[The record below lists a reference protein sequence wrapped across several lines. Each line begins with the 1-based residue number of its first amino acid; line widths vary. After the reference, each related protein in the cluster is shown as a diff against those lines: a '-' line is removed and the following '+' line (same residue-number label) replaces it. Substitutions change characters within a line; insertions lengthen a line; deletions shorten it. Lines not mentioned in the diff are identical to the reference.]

1 MTGKNRFE
9 GWYFKQ
15 QADGG
20 AVAFIPAHH
29 ADESDA
35 SASLQIVT
43 EKDTICVPYA
53 ANALFADR
61 RGPRVVLGQSVF
73 SSGGLHLDVHAGGAD
88 VSGDLVFRDPIR
100 LRYDIMGPFSYVP
113 FLECRHSVFSMRHD
127 VAGRLT
133 VNGRN
138 MDFSGGAG
146 YIEGDRGRSFPKRY
160 LWTQCLFGDGSL
172 MLSAAD
178 IPFPGGVFTGIIG
191 VVHFLGK
198 EHRLATY
205 LGARPLRL
213 GGRAAVV
220 RQGGYTLEAAL
231 LSERGALLRAPVRG
245 GMTRLVRESLVCSA
259 AYRFSREGET
269 LFDFISDCASFES
282 EYNS

>member
-100 LRYDIMGPFSYVP
+100 LRYDIMGRFPM
-113 FLECRHSVFSMRHD
+113 CRF
-127 VAGRLT
+127 
-133 VNGRN
+133 
-138 MDFSGGAG
+138 
-146 YIEGDRGRSFPKRY
+146 
-160 LWTQCLFGDGSL
+160 W
-172 MLSAAD
+172 SAA
-178 IPFPGGVFTGIIG
+178 T
-191 VVHFLGK
+191 
-198 EHRLATY
+198 A
-205 LGARPLRL
+205 
-213 GGRAAVV
+213 
-220 RQGGYTLEAAL
+220 
-231 LSERGALLRAPVRG
+231 
-245 GMTRLVRESLVCSA
+245 CSA
-259 AYRFSREGET
+259 CGT
-269 LFDFISDCASFES
+269 TWPGV
-282 EYNS
+282 